1 MRQNLQAYKKVNVES
16 SMLAADPHQIILMML
31 DGALESMANA
41 KGAIE
46 RKDLAVK
53 SQMMTKAVNIL
64 TALQNSLDKEAE
76 PTISENF
83 STLYDYCINN
93 LNEANIS
100 LDTSIID
107 EVHTFLSPLRDAWK
121 EMPESSKQEGLDL
134 LKQKDQTREAVAP

>member
-16 SMLAADPHQIILMML
+16 SMLAADPHQVILMML

-46 RKDLAVK
+46 RKDLAMK

-83 STLYDYCINN
+83 STLYDYCINQ

-100 LDTSIID
+100 LDVSIID
-107 EVHTFLSPLRDAWK
+107 EVYTFLSPLRDAWK

-134 LKQKDQTREAVAP
+134 LKQKEQSREAVAP